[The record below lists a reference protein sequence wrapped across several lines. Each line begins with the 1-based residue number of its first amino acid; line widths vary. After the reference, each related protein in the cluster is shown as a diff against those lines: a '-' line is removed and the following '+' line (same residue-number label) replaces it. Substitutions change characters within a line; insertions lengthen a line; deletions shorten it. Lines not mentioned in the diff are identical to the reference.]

1 MIWDVIIIG
10 SGPAGLSAASSLKG
24 LKVLLLEKQA
34 SVGDKLKLSGAGQCN
49 LTHAG
54 EMKNYE
60 NHYNK
65 WRFVRYALMNYKNSD
80 LINEMNSLG
89 LETIVRD
96 DNKVFPK
103 SLKSQEVIDV
113 LVNDIKAD
121 IEINLNET
129 VVPVSKESD
138 FIVETEKATYNSKSV
153 IVATGGISYPKT
165 GSTGD
170 AIRFAKKLHVDYETY
185 RYALSPVYLESHEYS
200 DLMGLSFKDVSINHF
215 RGKKLGE
222 YKGDLLLTH
231 FGYSGPVILNA
242 SRNMFEGD
250 ELFINFINITSEAL
264 DKLLLKDHGKKLL
277 KTVLLPL
284 GPQRFIDK
292 VLGILGLKDVKVSEL
307 KKSDR
312 KALVK
317 RLTDYRIVVSKVGKS
332 HIAMVSAGGILTS
345 ALKKKTYESNIEGL
359 YFIGECVDID
369 GDTGGYNIQYAF
381 SSGKMAAYDIR
392 KKLYE

>member
-113 LVNDIKAD
+113 LVNDIKGD

-129 VVPVSKESD
+129 VVSVSKESD

-185 RYALSPVYLESHEYS
+185 RYALSPVYL
-200 DLMGLSFKDVSINHF
+200 
-215 RGKKLGE
+215 
-222 YKGDLLLTH
+222 
-231 FGYSGPVILNA
+231 
-242 SRNMFEGD
+242 
-250 ELFINFINITSEAL
+250 
-264 DKLLLKDHGKKLL
+264 
-277 KTVLLPL
+277 
-284 GPQRFIDK
+284 
-292 VLGILGLKDVKVSEL
+292 
-307 KKSDR
+307 
-312 KALVK
+312 
-317 RLTDYRIVVSKVGKS
+317 
-332 HIAMVSAGGILTS
+332 
-345 ALKKKTYESNIEGL
+345 
-359 YFIGECVDID
+359 
-369 GDTGGYNIQYAF
+369 
-381 SSGKMAAYDIR
+381 
-392 KKLYE
+392 